1 MKNKMIFC
9 GSRTLKISK
18 SMRNK
23 MISERLITVIS
34 ETVHKFRLSRKCKS
48 KNKIIT
54 HWWAVLV
61 KNPNAS
67 NPIATVSEQGSYAEL
82 NVSVWTATI
91 NYLTC

>member
-9 GSRTLKISK
+9 GSRTVKISK

-34 ETVHKFRLSRKCKS
+34 ETVYKFRLSRKFKN

-54 HWWAVLV
+54 HKWVVLV

-82 NVSVWTATI
+82 NASVWTATI